1 MPTDDATKRDGAR
14 TNEERKALR
23 RRAFLEDDQPA
34 SDAPPPAKTPKRIAQ
49 RGPTK
54 RPRASDFRP
63 PPPTGTV
70 AIAKGFEELG
80 KLGGK
85 PRSSL
90 DDDGLV
96 EAASAAV
103 YKWMNDP
110 EAGIVESFVRL
121 PLANGKGG
129 GDLAATVRT
138 ARTRLLKFERP
149 WPECAV
155 LLVGP
160 GDARRIRAQMTKAP
174 NRGRGPWTDGT
185 WIGCELDATEH
196 RDAPV
201 SMDDLQAIRSGA
213 YRGIEVRCGAAEVLR
228 WTSVQCCV
236 LWSDESLEELNAML
250 TADGRRPVHRG
261 RCVILTDYVDR
272 ARLFDN
278 PLGYALHSGQ
288 PLHDDFWPES
298 DGWAALLPRHFA
310 ELMAETWSTIGAY
323 LGRDDDD
330 DELPEF

>member
-96 EAASAAV
+96 DRD
-103 YKWMNDP
+103 DP
-110 EAGIVESFVRL
+110 GCSGVGDW
-121 PLANGKGG
+121 AN
-129 GDLAATVRT
+129 
-138 ARTRLLKFERP
+138 
-149 WPECAV
+149 
-155 LLVGP
+155 
-160 GDARRIRAQMTKAP
+160 
-174 NRGRGPWTDGT
+174 
-185 WIGCELDATEH
+185 
-196 RDAPV
+196 
-201 SMDDLQAIRSGA
+201 
-213 YRGIEVRCGAAEVLR
+213 
-228 WTSVQCCV
+228 
-236 LWSDESLEELNAML
+236 L
-250 TADGRRPVHRG
+250 TPRV
-261 RCVILTDYVDR
+261 
-272 ARLFDN
+272 
-278 PLGYALHSGQ
+278 
-288 PLHDDFWPES
+288 
-298 DGWAALLPRHFA
+298 RHFFNQA
-310 ELMAETWSTIGAY
+310 AH
-323 LGRDDDD
+323 
-330 DELPEF
+330 F